1 MTDTI
6 EKNSESIAEIL
17 GEQEE
22 NQEIENQEPVQEDNI
37 DEKEEASSAE
47 NAPVEES
54 EDPEEELKFLKLTS
68 GWTKEEKDLVKKIKD
83 PELRQEAIEAT
94 KKRRVDFDRRSL
106 ELGNTRKELA
116 EMRAKLEELTSL
128 QNKPVANNEDEY
140 LTEQELE
147 QKKKLEDVEK
157 QLKELRDREANNQA
171 QSVQQEL
178 TAFAQSENEDGSL
191 KYPYFERVRQNM
203 ALLFQADQNGTL
215 TLEKAYNKAVLLDDE
230 LAAEQQQEL
239 LLKEKLKQKE
249 TLAKVKNNKK
259 YSLVQP
265 IVKGIYLLKKK
276 MLRRLLNSLN
286 SFKHLF

>member
-6 EKNSESIAEIL
+6 EKNSQSIAEIL

-37 DEKEEASSAE
+37 DENEEASGAE
-47 NAPVEES
+47 NAPVEELND
-54 EDPEEELKFLKLTS
+54 DPEEELKFLKLTS
-68 GWTKEEKDLVKKIKD
+68 GWTKEEKELVKKIKD

-116 EMRAKLEELTSL
+116 EMRAKVEELTSL

-171 QSVQQEL
+171 RTVQQEL

-215 TLEKAYNKAVLLDDE
+215 TLEKAYHKAVLLDDE

-239 LLKEKLKQKE
+239 LLREKLKQQE
-249 TLAKVKNNKK
+249 ALAKVKNNKK
-259 YSLVQP
+259 YSP
-265 IVKGIYLLKKK
+265 
-276 MLRRLLNSLN
+276 NSTN
-286 SFKHLF
+286 SKRNLSAKEKNAEAIAKLFE

>member
-37 DEKEEASSAE
+37 DENEEAVDAE
-47 NAPVEES
+47 NAPTEES

-68 GWTKEEKDLVKKIKD
+68 GWTKEEKELVKKIKD

-171 QSVQQEL
+171 QTVQQEL

-249 TLAKVKNNKK
+249 ALAKVKNNKK
-259 YSLVQP
+259 YSP
-265 IVKGIYLLKKK
+265 
-276 MLRRLLNSLN
+276 NSTN
-286 SFKHLF
+286 SKRNLSAKEKNAEAIAKLFE

>member
-1 MTDTI
+1 MDTM

-22 NQEIENQEPVQEDNI
+22 DQEIENQEPVQENNI
-37 DEKEEASSAE
+37 DENEEASGAE
-47 NAPVEES
+47 NAPVEELND
-54 EDPEEELKFLKLTS
+54 DPEEELKFLKLTS
-68 GWTKEEKDLVKKIKD
+68 GWTKEEKELVKKIKD

-147 QKKKLEDVEK
+147 QKKKLQDVEK

-171 QSVQQEL
+171 RTVQQEL

-203 ALLFQADQNGTL
+203 SLLFQADQNGTL
-215 TLEKAYNKAVLLDDE
+215 TLEKAYHKAVLLDDE

-249 TLAKVKNNKK
+249 ALAKVKNNKK
-259 YSLVQP
+259 YSP
-265 IVKGIYLLKKK
+265 
-276 MLRRLLNSLN
+276 NSTN
-286 SFKHLF
+286 SKRNLSAKEKNAEAIAKLFE

>member
-1 MTDTI
+1 MDTM

-17 GEQEE
+17 GEQKE
-22 NQEIENQEPVQEDNI
+22 NQEIENQESVQEDNI
-37 DEKEEASSAE
+37 DENEEATSAE

-68 GWTKEEKDLVKKIKD
+68 GWTKEEKELVKKIKD
-83 PELRQEAIEAT
+83 PELREEAIEAT

-128 QNKPVANNEDEY
+128 QNKPVANDEDEY

-171 QSVQQEL
+171 RTVQQEL

-249 TLAKVKNNKK
+249 ALAKVKNNKK
-259 YSLVQP
+259 YSP
-265 IVKGIYLLKKK
+265 
-276 MLRRLLNSLN
+276 NSTN
-286 SFKHLF
+286 SKRNLSAKDKNAEDIGKLFE

>member
-1 MTDTI
+1 MDTM

-22 NQEIENQEPVQEDNI
+22 NQEIENQESVQEDNI
-37 DEKEEASSAE
+37 DENEEASGAE
-47 NAPVEES
+47 NAPVEELND
-54 EDPEEELKFLKLTS
+54 DPEEELKFLKLTS
-68 GWTKEEKDLVKKIKD
+68 GWTKEEKELVKKIKD

-147 QKKKLEDVEK
+147 QKKKLQDVEK

-171 QSVQQEL
+171 RTVQQEL

-203 ALLFQADQNGTL
+203 SLLFQADQNGTL
-215 TLEKAYNKAVLLDDE
+215 TLEKAYHKAVLLDDE

-249 TLAKVKNNKK
+249 ALAKVKNNKK
-259 YSLVQP
+259 YSP
-265 IVKGIYLLKKK
+265 
-276 MLRRLLNSLN
+276 NSTN
-286 SFKHLF
+286 SKRNLSAKEKNAEAIAKLFE

>member
-6 EKNSESIAEIL
+6 EKNSQSIAEIL

-37 DEKEEASSAE
+37 DENEEASGAE
-47 NAPVEES
+47 NAPVEELND
-54 EDPEEELKFLKLTS
+54 DPEEELKFLKLTS
-68 GWTKEEKDLVKKIKD
+68 GWTKEEKELVKKIKD

-116 EMRAKLEELTSL
+116 EMRAKVEELTSL
-128 QNKPVANNEDEY
+128 QNKPVANDEDEY

-171 QSVQQEL
+171 RTVQQEL

-215 TLEKAYNKAVLLDDE
+215 TLEKAYHKAVLLDDE

-239 LLKEKLKQKE
+239 LLREKLKQQE
-249 TLAKVKNNKK
+249 ALAKVKNNKK
-259 YSLVQP
+259 YSP
-265 IVKGIYLLKKK
+265 
-276 MLRRLLNSLN
+276 NSTN
-286 SFKHLF
+286 SKRNLSAKEKNAEAIAKLFE

>member
-37 DEKEEASSAE
+37 DENEEASGVE

-178 TAFAQSENEDGSL
+178 TAFAQSENEDGTL

-249 TLAKVKNNKK
+249 ALAKVKNNKK
-259 YSLVQP
+259 YSP
-265 IVKGIYLLKKK
+265 
-276 MLRRLLNSLN
+276 NSTN
-286 SFKHLF
+286 SKRNLSAKEKNAEAIAKLFE

>member
-1 MTDTI
+1 MDTM

-22 NQEIENQEPVQEDNI
+22 DQEIENQEPVQEDNI
-37 DEKEEASSAE
+37 DENEEASGAE
-47 NAPVEES
+47 NAPVEELND
-54 EDPEEELKFLKLTS
+54 DPEEELKFLKLTS
-68 GWTKEEKDLVKKIKD
+68 GWTKEEKELVKKIKD

-171 QSVQQEL
+171 RTVQQEL

-203 ALLFQADQNGTL
+203 SLLFQADQNGTL

-249 TLAKVKNNKK
+249 ALAKVKNNKK
-259 YSLVQP
+259 YSP
-265 IVKGIYLLKKK
+265 
-276 MLRRLLNSLN
+276 NSTN
-286 SFKHLF
+286 SKRNLSAKEKNAEAIAKLFE

>member
-17 GEQEE
+17 GEQKE
-22 NQEIENQEPVQEDNI
+22 NQEIENQESVQEDNI
-37 DEKEEASSAE
+37 DENEEATSAE

-68 GWTKEEKDLVKKIKD
+68 GWTKEEKELVKKIKD
-83 PELRQEAIEAT
+83 PELREEAIEAT

-106 ELGNTRKELA
+106 ELGNTRKELV
-116 EMRAKLEELTSL
+116 EIRAKLEELTSL
-128 QNKPVANNEDEY
+128 QNKPVANDEDEY
-140 LTEQELE
+140 LTEQELT
-147 QKKKLEDVEK
+147 QKKKLEDVER

-171 QSVQQEL
+171 QTVQQEL

-249 TLAKVKNNKK
+249 VLAKVKNNKK
-259 YSLVQP
+259 YSPNLT
-265 IVKGIYLLKKK
+265 
-276 MLRRLLNSLN
+276 NSKRNLSAKEKN
-286 SFKHLF
+286 AEAIAKLFE

>member
-37 DEKEEASSAE
+37 DENEEASGVE

-171 QSVQQEL
+171 RTVQQEL

-249 TLAKVKNNKK
+249 ALAKVKNNKK
-259 YSLVQP
+259 YSP
-265 IVKGIYLLKKK
+265 
-276 MLRRLLNSLN
+276 NSTN
-286 SFKHLF
+286 SKRNLSAKEKNTEDIGKLFE

>member
-1 MTDTI
+1 MDTI

-22 NQEIENQEPVQEDNI
+22 NQEIENQESVQEDNI
-37 DEKEEASSAE
+37 DENEEASGAE
-47 NAPVEES
+47 NAPSEES

-68 GWTKEEKDLVKKIKD
+68 GWTKEEKELVKKIKD
-83 PELRQEAIEAT
+83 PELREEAIEAT

-171 QSVQQEL
+171 RTVQQEL

-203 ALLFQADQNGTL
+203 SLLFQADQNGTL
-215 TLEKAYNKAVLLDDE
+215 TLERAYHKAVLLDDE

-249 TLAKVKNNKK
+249 ALTKVKNNKK
-259 YSLVQP
+259 YSP
-265 IVKGIYLLKKK
+265 
-276 MLRRLLNSLN
+276 NSTN
-286 SFKHLF
+286 SKRNLSAKDKNAEAIAKLFE

>member
-1 MTDTI
+1 MDTI

-22 NQEIENQEPVQEDNI
+22 NQEIENQESVQEDNI
-37 DEKEEASSAE
+37 DENEEASGAE
-47 NAPVEES
+47 NAPVEELND
-54 EDPEEELKFLKLTS
+54 DPEEELKFLKLTS
-68 GWTKEEKDLVKKIKD
+68 GWTKEEKELVKKIKD

-178 TAFAQSENEDGSL
+178 TAFAQSENEDGTL

-249 TLAKVKNNKK
+249 ALAKVKNNKK
-259 YSLVQP
+259 YSP
-265 IVKGIYLLKKK
+265 
-276 MLRRLLNSLN
+276 NSTN
-286 SFKHLF
+286 SKRNLSAKEKNAEAIAKLFE

>member
-1 MTDTI
+1 MTDTM

-37 DEKEEASSAE
+37 DENDEATSAE

-68 GWTKEEKDLVKKIKD
+68 GWTKEEKELVKKIKD
-83 PELRQEAIEAT
+83 PELREEAIEAT

-128 QNKPVANNEDEY
+128 QNKPVANDEDEY

-203 ALLFQADQNGTL
+203 ALFFQADQNGTL

-249 TLAKVKNNKK
+249 AIAKVKNNKK
-259 YSLVQP
+259 YSPNLT
-265 IVKGIYLLKKK
+265 
-276 MLRRLLNSLN
+276 NSKRNLSAKEKN
-286 SFKHLF
+286 AEAIAKLFE

>member
-1 MTDTI
+1 MDTM

-22 NQEIENQEPVQEDNI
+22 DQEIENQEPVQEDNI
-37 DEKEEASSAE
+37 DENEEASGAE
-47 NAPVEES
+47 NAPVEELND
-54 EDPEEELKFLKLTS
+54 DPEEELKFLKLTS
-68 GWTKEEKDLVKKIKD
+68 GWTKEEKELVKKIKD

-171 QSVQQEL
+171 RTVQQEL

-203 ALLFQADQNGTL
+203 SLLFQADQNGTL
-215 TLEKAYNKAVLLDDE
+215 TLEKAYHKAVLLDDE

-249 TLAKVKNNKK
+249 ALAKVKNNKK
-259 YSLVQP
+259 YSP
-265 IVKGIYLLKKK
+265 
-276 MLRRLLNSLN
+276 NSTN
-286 SFKHLF
+286 SKRNLSAKEKNAEAIAKLFE

>member
-1 MTDTI
+1 MDTM

-17 GEQEE
+17 GEQKE
-22 NQEIENQEPVQEDNI
+22 NQEIENQESVQEDNI
-37 DEKEEASSAE
+37 DENEEAVGAE
-47 NAPVEES
+47 NAPSEES

-68 GWTKEEKDLVKKIKD
+68 GWTKEEKELVKKIKD
-83 PELRQEAIEAT
+83 PELREEAIEAT

-171 QSVQQEL
+171 RTVQQEL

-203 ALLFQADQNGTL
+203 SLLFQADQNGTL

-249 TLAKVKNNKK
+249 ALAKVKNNKK
-259 YSLVQP
+259 YSP
-265 IVKGIYLLKKK
+265 
-276 MLRRLLNSLN
+276 NSTN
-286 SFKHLF
+286 SKRNLSAKEKNAEAIAKLFE

>member
-1 MTDTI
+1 MTDTM

-37 DEKEEASSAE
+37 DENDEATSAE

-68 GWTKEEKDLVKKIKD
+68 GWTKEEKELVKKIKD
-83 PELRQEAIEAT
+83 PELREEAIEAT

-128 QNKPVANNEDEY
+128 QNKPVANDEDEY
-140 LTEQELE
+140 LTEQELT

-249 TLAKVKNNKK
+249 ALAKVKNNKK
-259 YSLVQP
+259 YSPNLT
-265 IVKGIYLLKKK
+265 
-276 MLRRLLNSLN
+276 NSKRNLSAKEKN
-286 SFKHLF
+286 AEAIAKLFE

>member
-1 MTDTI
+1 MDTI

-22 NQEIENQEPVQEDNI
+22 NQEIENQESVQEDNI
-37 DEKEEASSAE
+37 DENEEAVDAE
-47 NAPVEES
+47 NAPSEES

-68 GWTKEEKDLVKKIKD
+68 GWTKEEKELVKKIKD
-83 PELRQEAIEAT
+83 PELREEAIEAT

-171 QSVQQEL
+171 RTVQQEL

-203 ALLFQADQNGTL
+203 SLLFQADQNGTL
-215 TLEKAYNKAVLLDDE
+215 TLERAYHKAVLLDDE

-239 LLKEKLKQKE
+239 LLKEKLKQKDA
-249 TLAKVKNNKK
+249 LAKVKNNKK
-259 YSLVQP
+259 YSP
-265 IVKGIYLLKKK
+265 
-276 MLRRLLNSLN
+276 NSTN
-286 SFKHLF
+286 SKRNLSAKDKNAEAIAKLFE

>member
-1 MTDTI
+1 MDTI

-22 NQEIENQEPVQEDNI
+22 NQEIENQESVQEDNI
-37 DEKEEASSAE
+37 DENEEASGAK
-47 NAPVEES
+47 NAPVEELND
-54 EDPEEELKFLKLTS
+54 DPEEELKFLKLTS
-68 GWTKEEKDLVKKIKD
+68 GWTKEEKELVRKIKD

-147 QKKKLEDVEK
+147 QKKKLQDVEK

-171 QSVQQEL
+171 RTVQQEL

-203 ALLFQADQNGTL
+203 SLLFQADQNGTL
-215 TLEKAYNKAVLLDDE
+215 TLEKAYHKAVLLDDE

-249 TLAKVKNNKK
+249 ALAKVKNNKK
-259 YSLVQP
+259 YSP
-265 IVKGIYLLKKK
+265 
-276 MLRRLLNSLN
+276 NSTN
-286 SFKHLF
+286 SKRNLSAKEKNAEAIAKLFE

>member
-1 MTDTI
+1 MTDTV

-37 DEKEEASSAE
+37 DENEEAVDAE
-47 NAPVEES
+47 NAPSEES

-68 GWTKEEKDLVKKIKD
+68 GWTKEEKELVKKIKD
-83 PELRQEAIEAT
+83 PELREEAIEAT

-171 QSVQQEL
+171 RTVQQEL

-203 ALLFQADQNGTL
+203 SLLFQADQNGTL
-215 TLEKAYNKAVLLDDE
+215 TLERAYHKAVLLDDE

-249 TLAKVKNNKK
+249 ALTKVKNNKK
-259 YSLVQP
+259 YSP
-265 IVKGIYLLKKK
+265 
-276 MLRRLLNSLN
+276 NSTN
-286 SFKHLF
+286 SKRNLSAKDKNAEAIAKLFE

>member
-1 MTDTI
+1 MDTM

-22 NQEIENQEPVQEDNI
+22 NQEIENQESVQEDNI
-37 DEKEEASSAE
+37 DENEEAVGAFSA
-47 NAPVEES
+47 PTEES

-68 GWTKEEKDLVKKIKD
+68 GWTKEEKELVKKIKD
-83 PELRQEAIEAT
+83 PELREEAIEAT

-171 QSVQQEL
+171 RTVQQEL

-203 ALLFQADQNGTL
+203 SLLFQADQNGTL
-215 TLEKAYNKAVLLDDE
+215 TLEKAYHKAVLLDDE

-249 TLAKVKNNKK
+249 ALAKVKNNKK
-259 YSLVQP
+259 YSP
-265 IVKGIYLLKKK
+265 
-276 MLRRLLNSLN
+276 NSTN
-286 SFKHLF
+286 SKRNLSAKEKNAEAIAKLFE

>member
-1 MTDTI
+1 MTDTM

-37 DEKEEASSAE
+37 DENEEATSAE

-68 GWTKEEKDLVKKIKD
+68 GWTKEEKELVKKIKD
-83 PELRQEAIEAT
+83 PELREEAIEAT

-106 ELGNTRKELA
+106 ELGNTRKELV
-116 EMRAKLEELTSL
+116 EIRAKLEELTSL
-128 QNKPVANNEDEY
+128 QNKPVANDEDEY

-249 TLAKVKNNKK
+249 ALAKVKNNKK
-259 YSLVQP
+259 YSPNLT
-265 IVKGIYLLKKK
+265 
-276 MLRRLLNSLN
+276 NSKRNLSAKEKN
-286 SFKHLF
+286 AEAIAKLFE

>member
-37 DEKEEASSAE
+37 DENEEAVDAE

-68 GWTKEEKDLVKKIKD
+68 GWTKEEKELVKKIKD

-171 QSVQQEL
+171 QTVQQEL

-239 LLKEKLKQKE
+239 LLREKLKQKE
-249 TLAKVKNNKK
+249 ALAKVKNNKK
-259 YSLVQP
+259 YSP
-265 IVKGIYLLKKK
+265 
-276 MLRRLLNSLN
+276 NSTN
-286 SFKHLF
+286 SKRNLSAKEKNAEAIAKLFE

>member
-1 MTDTI
+1 MDTMK
-6 EKNSESIAEIL
+6 KNSESIAEIL

-22 NQEIENQEPVQEDNI
+22 NQEIENQESVQEDNI
-37 DEKEEASSAE
+37 DENEEAVGAE
-47 NAPVEES
+47 NAPSEES

-68 GWTKEEKDLVKKIKD
+68 GWTKEEKELVKKIKD
-83 PELRQEAIEAT
+83 PELREEAIEAT

-128 QNKPVANNEDEY
+128 QKKPVANNEDEY

-171 QSVQQEL
+171 RTVQQEL

-203 ALLFQADQNGTL
+203 SLLFQADQNGTL
-215 TLEKAYNKAVLLDDE
+215 TLEKAYHKAVLLDDE

-249 TLAKVKNNKK
+249 ALAKVKNNKK
-259 YSLVQP
+259 YSP
-265 IVKGIYLLKKK
+265 
-276 MLRRLLNSLN
+276 NSTN
-286 SFKHLF
+286 SKRNLSAKEKNAEAIAKLFE

>member
-1 MTDTI
+1 MTDTM

-37 DEKEEASSAE
+37 DENDEATSAE

-68 GWTKEEKDLVKKIKD
+68 GWTKEEKELVKKIKD
-83 PELRQEAIEAT
+83 PELREEAIEAT

-128 QNKPVANNEDEY
+128 QNKPVANDEDEY
-140 LTEQELE
+140 LTEQELT
-147 QKKKLEDVEK
+147 QKKKLEDVER

-249 TLAKVKNNKK
+249 ALAKVKNNKK
-259 YSLVQP
+259 YSPNLT
-265 IVKGIYLLKKK
+265 
-276 MLRRLLNSLN
+276 NSKRNLSAKEKN
-286 SFKHLF
+286 AEAIAKLFE

>member
-37 DEKEEASSAE
+37 DENEEASGVE

-171 QSVQQEL
+171 RTVQQEL

-215 TLEKAYNKAVLLDDE
+215 TLEKAYHKAVLLDDE

-249 TLAKVKNNKK
+249 ALAKVKNNKK
-259 YSLVQP
+259 YSP
-265 IVKGIYLLKKK
+265 
-276 MLRRLLNSLN
+276 NSTN
-286 SFKHLF
+286 SKRNLSAKEKNTEDIGKLFE

>member
-1 MTDTI
+1 MDTMK
-6 EKNSESIAEIL
+6 KNSESIAEIL

-22 NQEIENQEPVQEDNI
+22 NQEIENQESVQEDNI
-37 DEKEEASSAE
+37 DENEEAVGAE
-47 NAPVEES
+47 NAPSEES

-68 GWTKEEKDLVKKIKD
+68 GWTKEEKELVKKIKD
-83 PELRQEAIEAT
+83 PELREEAIEAT

-171 QSVQQEL
+171 RTVQQEL

-203 ALLFQADQNGTL
+203 SLLFQADQNGTL
-215 TLEKAYNKAVLLDDE
+215 TLEKAYHKAVLLDDE

-249 TLAKVKNNKK
+249 ALAKVKNNKK
-259 YSLVQP
+259 YSP
-265 IVKGIYLLKKK
+265 
-276 MLRRLLNSLN
+276 NSTN
-286 SFKHLF
+286 SKRNLSAKEKNAEAIAKLFE

>member
-37 DEKEEASSAE
+37 DEKEEAIDVE

-140 LTEQELE
+140 LTEQEIE

-259 YSLVQP
+259 YSSSST
-265 IVKGIYLLKKK
+265 
-276 MLRRLLNSLN
+276 NSKRNLSAKEKN
-286 SFKHLF
+286 AEAIAKLFE

>member
-1 MTDTI
+1 MDTM

-17 GEQEE
+17 GEQKE
-22 NQEIENQEPVQEDNI
+22 NQEIENQESVQEDNI
-37 DEKEEASSAE
+37 DENEEASGAE
-47 NAPVEES
+47 NAPSEES

-68 GWTKEEKDLVKKIKD
+68 GWTKEEKELVKKIKD

-171 QSVQQEL
+171 RTVQQEL

-203 ALLFQADQNGTL
+203 SLLFQADQNGTL
-215 TLEKAYNKAVLLDDE
+215 TLEKAYHKAVLLDDE

-249 TLAKVKNNKK
+249 ALAKVKNNKK
-259 YSLVQP
+259 YSP
-265 IVKGIYLLKKK
+265 
-276 MLRRLLNSLN
+276 NSTN
-286 SFKHLF
+286 SKRNLSAKEKNAEAIAKLFE

>member
-1 MTDTI
+1 MDTI

-37 DEKEEASSAE
+37 DENEEAVDAE
-47 NAPVEES
+47 NAPSEES

-68 GWTKEEKDLVKKIKD
+68 GWTKEEKELVKKIKD
-83 PELRQEAIEAT
+83 PELREEAIEAT

-171 QSVQQEL
+171 QTVQQEL

-249 TLAKVKNNKK
+249 ALTKVKNNKK
-259 YSLVQP
+259 YSP
-265 IVKGIYLLKKK
+265 
-276 MLRRLLNSLN
+276 NSTN
-286 SFKHLF
+286 SKRNLSAKDKNAEAIAKLFE

>member
-37 DEKEEASSAE
+37 DENEEASGVE

-178 TAFAQSENEDGSL
+178 TAFAQSENEDGTL

-259 YSLVQP
+259 YSSSST
-265 IVKGIYLLKKK
+265 
-276 MLRRLLNSLN
+276 NSKRNLSAKEKN
-286 SFKHLF
+286 AEAIAKLFE